1 MPSLPIFIY
10 LKPADEVRRPLS
22 ISQFIFSYS
31 KKWRDKLLKTPGACY
46 SITSEGKPLS
56 STELSN
62 YVRKM
67 ELSLEKQIFEQ
78 CFSRKDFAQY
88 VEDFPE
94 GKYVSMAK
102 DMIERLDFRSCQT
115 AGEYASYLKD
125 YPTGRFASLARK
137 KLANHVEDT
146 PNSINLGSS
155 TSPKTK
161 KKSTSRSRSQS
172 VSKKAL
178 SMS

>member
-22 ISQFIFSYS
+22 IPQFIFSYS
-31 KKWRDKLLKTPGACY
+31 KKWRDKLLKTPGAYY

-56 STELSN
+56 SKELSS

-88 VEDFPE
+88 IEDFPE
-94 GKYVSMAK
+94 GKYVPMAQ

-115 AGEYASYLKD
+115 SDEYASYLKD
-125 YPTGRFASLARK
+125 YPKGRFASLARK
-137 KLANHVEDT
+137 KLKD
-146 PNSINLGSS
+146 LS
-155 TSPKTK
+155 TSSSIPLVDLAPNKTK
-161 KKSTSRSRSQS
+161 KKTTSRSRSRS
-172 VSKKAL
+172 VSQKVMP
-178 SMS
+178 MS